1 MRNAGLSITD
11 SPIVMSSINLVFKSA
26 SYVVQVFE

>member
-1 MRNAGLSITD
+1 MSKPGLYIPN
-11 SPIVMSSINLVFKSA
+11 SPMVTSSINLVFKSS